1 LGGSL
6 VAGKLDNRLSST
18 TIDVLPP
25 SRIDGLQ
32 RIAEVPIYHTDAV
45 VRRAPSL
52 QKTRDAEPA
61 LAWMHPDLYARLA
74 LREGDMVRVRQDDGE
89 ALVAPAVDD
98 RLPADC
104 IRLAAGRAET
114 AGLGAMFGS
123 ISVER
128 IAAQQK
134 RAV

>member
-1 LGGSL
+1 
-6 VAGKLDNRLSST
+6 
-18 TIDVLPP
+18 
-25 SRIDGLQ
+25 
-32 RIAEVPIYHTDAV
+32 
-45 VRRAPSL
+45 
-52 QKTRDAEPA
+52 
-61 LAWMHPDLYARLA
+61 MHPDLYARLA